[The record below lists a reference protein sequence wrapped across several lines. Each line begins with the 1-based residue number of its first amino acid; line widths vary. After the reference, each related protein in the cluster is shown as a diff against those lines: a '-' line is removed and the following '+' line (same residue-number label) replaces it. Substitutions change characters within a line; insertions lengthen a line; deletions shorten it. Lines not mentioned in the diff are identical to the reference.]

1 MDSDRYVSLNELPYI
16 QQLARS
22 IYLNNLNTP
31 YQNDNSVLNF
41 ISENREVAKQKDG
54 NNLIR
59 PDIYLLNML
68 RKKFQPEAEPI
79 PYGDVRLNPHLLLNY
94 IYGARGRLSDLG
106 FSG

>member
-41 ISENREVAKQKDG
+41 ISENREIAKQKDKD
-54 NNLIR
+54 NLIR

-68 RKKFQPEAEPI
+68 RKKFQPGAEPI
-79 PYGDVRLNPHLLLNY
+79 PYGNINLDTRNLPSY
-94 IYGARGRLSDLG
+94 IYGVGGRLSDLG